1 MRNKIFTVL
10 SKGRLWHARGIVDVR
25 PAILMKSCQALLA
38 VAAMLLIS
46 PGFAGA
52 AEILDGI
59 KGVDDRLVMPSNEY
73 PWSAIGRVNT
83 ETGGHCSGT
92 LVGPDL
98 AVTAAHCLFDS
109 RKMWFVPPGQVHF
122 VAGYRDG
129 AFVAHSTARQ
139 YWIPP
144 GYQEGTAATGQNA
157 VHDWALI
164 ELNEPIGDVA
174 GWVGVASFGQQGLR
188 DATVAGTRFVQ
199 AGYSRD
205 SKRELT
211 AHIGCPM
218 EGFANGLDLVVHAC
232 DAVPGDSGSP
242 ILYFERGF
250 PTLAGVHV
258 ATTRNRTPVR
268 GIAVPTATF
277 FAGIEEL
284 GAGRAGLPSQAELM
298 PGETATMLLGLLG
311 YPSDRDLTR
320 AIGAFQTQRGVNAN
334 GQLAYE
340 LVGQL
345 IEAYGQAR

>member
-1 MRNKIFTVL
+1 MAGSWQPEQFCRLLFMR
-10 SKGRLWHARGIVDVR
+10 ARH
-25 PAILMKSCQALLA
+25 ILVFLI
-38 VAAMLLIS
+38 AMLPLS
-46 PGFAGA
+46 TVATA

-59 KGVDDRLVMPSNEY
+59 KGADDRLTMPSNEY
-73 PWSAIGRVNT
+73 PWSAVGRVNT

-92 LVGPDL
+92 LIGPDL
-98 AVTAAHCLFDS
+98 AVTAAHCLFDY
-109 RKMWFVPPGQVHF
+109 RKMWFVPPAQVHF

-129 AFVAHSTARQ
+129 SFVAHSVAQQ

-144 GYQEGTAATGQNA
+144 GYKEGVAPTGETAA
-157 VHDWALI
+157 HDWALI
-164 ELNEPIGDVA
+164 ELVEPIGDVA
-174 GWVGVASFGQQGLR
+174 GWVGVRAFGREALAAAR
-188 DATVAGTRFVQ
+188 AEGTRFVQ

-211 AHIGCPM
+211 AHIGCDL
-218 EGFANGLDLVVHAC
+218 EVFATGLDLVVHAC

-250 PTLAGVHV
+250 PVLAGVHV
-258 ATTRNRTPVR
+258 ATTRNKIPVR

-277 FAGIEEL
+277 FEGVEEF
-284 GAGRAGLPSQAELM
+284 GAGRAGLPSEAGLM

-311 YPSDRDLTR
+311 YPVERNLTT
-320 AIGAFQTQRGVNAN
+320 AIGAFQSERGTSAN

-345 IEAYGQAR
+345 IEAYGRDR